1 MREYKLSING
11 NPYCVSVLKVTD
23 EEVVAE
29 VNGVKHVVAI
39 DAIKTLNPIAGL
51 PPGAGETAAPVALVP
66 PVQPSTAPATSSA
79 DSKDLITSPIPGH
92 ILEVCVSV
100 GEEVLAG
107 QKLLVL
113 EAMKLENIIT
123 APRTGVIKKLLVAQG
138 DAVTHGQA
146 MVELD

>member
-1 MREYKLSING
+1 MREYKLSIG
-11 NPYCVSVLKVTD
+11 GTSYCVSVLKVTD

-39 DAIKTLNPIAGL
+39 DEIKTLSPVAGL
-51 PPGAGETAAPVALVP
+51 APGPDETPAAVALVP
-66 PVQPSTAPATSSA
+66 PVQPSMALATSPA

-92 ILEVCVSV
+92 ILEVCVSA

-123 APRTGVIKKLLVAQG
+123 APRAGVIKKLLVTQG